1 MPKQINNGIMSTT
14 ENISEVFQEVNF
26 ILLYMKKNKLLNI
39 TEASFYYIHWPSLS
53 FFPPLWSHSTVEWN
67 Q

>member
-26 ILLYMKKNKLLNI
+26 IHLYMKKK
-39 TEASFYYIHWPSLS
+39 
-53 FFPPLWSHSTVEWN
+53 
-67 Q
+67 